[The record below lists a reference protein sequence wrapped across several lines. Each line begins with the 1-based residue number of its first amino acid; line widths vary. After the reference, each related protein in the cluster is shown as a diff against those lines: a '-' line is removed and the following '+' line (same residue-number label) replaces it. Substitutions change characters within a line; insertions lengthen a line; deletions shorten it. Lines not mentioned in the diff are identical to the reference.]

1 MPPQMLA
8 SKTVSMCTPQTT
20 QGTHVFDIFGY
31 IQHRNMAV
39 SNYIRSGSFSI
50 GGHDWYIVLFPDG
63 IKKNPNCIVIALFH
77 HAKGA
82 AKVRASYDLR
92 LVNQTSRLGSSVRK
106 QTMEFDTVH
115 LFATLLCR
123 NRSEF
128 EKLTYIQDDRLTIEC
143 NVTVFKEPHVS
154 ETKSFPEIEALPSD
168 LTEHL
173 CKLFHEKEGM
183 GVTFSVGGQTF
194 GAHKVVLA
202 MRSPV
207 FKAEFYGPMTEA
219 RAELV
224 TTDQAERKKCI
235 APLSLH
241 INVSSYEINV
251 RTLTGFTRTNLL
263 WDRNVQQRI

>member
-1 MPPQMLA
+1 MLA

-63 IKKNPNCIVIALFH
+63 
-77 HAKGA
+77 
-82 AKVRASYDLR
+82 
-92 LVNQTSRLGSSVRK
+92 
-106 QTMEFDTVH
+106 
-115 LFATLLCR
+115 
-123 NRSEF
+123 RSEF